1 MDLRERLR
9 AEARQRHAAGLDR
22 TRRVQSARHGA
33 AADCDGAALV
43 NFCSNDYLG
52 FAQHPAVVAAF
63 QQAAAEFGVGS
74 AGSALVSGYFSAHRA
89 LEEQAAALFG
99 YEAALYTGSGYLANL
114 AVLTALLDARALCVQ
129 DKRNHACLIDG
140 ARFSGAVLKRYQ
152 HADLTAA
159 EHALAGATQPF
170 RMLVSDGVFSM
181 DGDTAD
187 VAGLAQIAARHGATL
202 MIDDAHGVG
211 VLGSTGLG
219 SLQAAG
225 VGAEDVPVLV
235 VPAGKALGGQGAL
248 VLSNRELIAHLVDSA
263 RPYLFSTAPA
273 PAMAA
278 ALSQSLHLLQSE
290 PQHHAALQTNIRQFT
305 ELAAQVG
312 LPLLP
317 SCTAIQPLL
326 AGGNERAVRWSEAL
340 RARGFWIGAIRPPT
354 VPAASARLRITLTA
368 LHTTAQIEALVEALQ
383 AVAEDDD
390 GAAY

>member
-99 YEAALYTGSGYLANL
+99 YEAALYAGSGYLANL
-114 AVLTALLDARALCVQ
+114 GTLTALLDARALCVQ

-140 ARFSGAVLKRYQ
+140 ARFSGAALKRYP
-152 HADLTAA
+152 HADLAAA
-159 EHALAGATQPF
+159 ETALDGAAQDV
-170 RMLVSDGVFSM
+170 RLLASDGVFSM
-181 DGDTAD
+181 DGDVAD
-187 VAGLAQIAARHGATL
+187 AAGLARIAARHGATL
-202 MIDDAHGVG
+202 MLDDAHGVG
-211 VLGSTGLG
+211 VLGATGLG
-219 SLQAAG
+219 SVQAAG
-225 VGAEDVPVLV
+225 LGAEDVPILV
-235 VPAGKALGGQGAL
+235 IPAGKALGGQGAL
-248 VLSNRELIAHLVDSA
+248 ILSNREVIAHLVDTA

-278 ALSQSLHLLQSE
+278 ALSQSLRLLEQE
-290 PQHHAALQTNIRQFT
+290 PEHHAALQANIRLFT
-305 ELAAQVG
+305 GLAAQAG

-317 SCTAIQPLL
+317 SHTAIQPLL

-340 RARGFWIGAIRPPT
+340 CANGFWVGAIRPPT
-354 VPAASARLRITLTA
+354 VPPGTARLRITLTA
-368 LHTTAQIEALVEALQ
+368 MHTPAQIEALLDALQ
-383 AVAEDDD
+383 ALAEDGD
-390 GAAY
+390 GPAH